1 MRKIIHAYI
10 TFLIAFSFFTEA
22 FTQAQTLDNYIQA
35 GLKNSPLLKDYSNR
49 IDISTLD
56 SLSVKAVQMPQ
67 VNANAQILYAPSYR
81 NFGYDEAITNGGNY
95 SSVVSISQPFF
106 NRKNLAN
113 QYENLNIQKR
123 SVANATKISTADL
136 KRTITDQYLTA
147 YTDYSELEFN
157 KKFLRIIYEE
167 KDILRQLVEQGI
179 YKQTDFLS
187 FTIETQTQEMLIQQ
201 LDNQLKKD
209 ILGLNQIC
217 GITDT
222 ARAVLSL
229 PEIGQAA
236 LTNPQTSPLFIQF
249 KIDSLKIENSKQ
261 AVNLR
266 YLPKLSWFADAGLN
280 SSTLSAAYRHF
291 GYSAGLNFSIPI
303 FDGNQKKL
311 DYQKLAISEN
321 TRVNYES
328 FFRAQYSQ
336 QIIQLTDEFN
346 STRQMAIQLKKQLY
360 TAEELI
366 SLSRLQLSSGNI
378 SITDLITAVKNYIG
392 IRKNLDQSE
401 IKTLQLIN
409 ELNYLMQQ

>member
-1 MRKIIHAYI
+1 MMKIIHVYL
-10 TFLIAFSFFTEA
+10 TFLVAFPLLTEA
-22 FTQAQTLDNYIQA
+22 FIQAQTLDDYIQA

-67 VNANAQILYAPSYR
+67 VSANAQILYAPSYR

-157 KKFLRIIYEE
+157 KKFLKIIYEE
-167 KDILRQLVEQGI
+167 RDILRQLVEQGI

-229 PEIGQAA
+229 PEIGQAT
-236 LTNPQTSPLFIQF
+236 LTNLQTSPLFIQF

-280 SSTLSAAYRHF
+280 SSTLSSAYQHF

-321 TRVNYES
+321 TRANYES
-328 FFRAQYSQ
+328 FFKAQYSQ
-336 QIIQLTDEFN
+336 QIMQLSNEFN
-346 STRQMAIQLKKQLY
+346 STRQMAIQLKKQLH

-378 SITDLITAVKNYIG
+378 SI
-392 IRKNLDQSE
+392 
-401 IKTLQLIN
+401 
-409 ELNYLMQQ
+409 